1 MKKQETL
8 LDGLQISEERG
19 LEIHDYVVDLLY
31 ASKDL
36 CELMQTLIANLE
48 LSTKELVFASYAVGK
63 LNVAYS
69 EEEMARHQL
78 MINLKSIADSIVSNS
93 KK

>member
-19 LEIHDYVVDLLY
+19 REIHDYVVDLLY
-31 ASKDL
+31 ASQDL
-36 CELMQTLIANLE
+36 CVLLQGLITNLE
-48 LSTKELVFASYAVGK
+48 LSTKELVFASYLVGK

-78 MINLKSIADSIVSNS
+78 MINLKSIADSIVDNA